1 MKKIIFSLAVLAIA
15 ATVALNVN
23 LSFQKSN
30 DISALAL
37 ANIEALANGE
47 EFTVTC
53 GQSSG
58 KCWIALGMLK
68 FCGEMSYFNCI
79 RTDDP
84 HISCVNPC

>member
-1 MKKIIFSLAVLAIA
+1 MIAGLVLAIA

-47 EFTVTC
+47 YNAQNCPGGFCNWTDSFGNSCSACCPTGKDPVC
-53 GQSSG
+53 GTFGCECRS
-58 KCWIALGMLK
+58 
-68 FCGEMSYFNCI
+68 
-79 RTDDP
+79 
-84 HISCVNPC
+84 